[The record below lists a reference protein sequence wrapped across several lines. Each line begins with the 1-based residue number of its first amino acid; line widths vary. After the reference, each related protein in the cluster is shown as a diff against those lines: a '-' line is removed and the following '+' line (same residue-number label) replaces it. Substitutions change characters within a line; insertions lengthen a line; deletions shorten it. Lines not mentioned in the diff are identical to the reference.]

1 VDNFRA
7 GIVPC
12 PIEIGGMKLRR
23 ICGVVLLLL
32 LACLPAFAGKGDK
45 AFDGKTLSGW
55 QLIGGHGRGYVVE
68 EGTIVCPKDGGGNL
82 YTEREY
88 SDFLL
93 KLEFKVAPGG
103 NNGIGIRA
111 PLEGDAAY
119 VGMEVQVLDD
129 DASEYANLE
138 PGQYCGSIYKVAAAS
153 RGSLKKAGE
162 WNKEEIRAVGRHIT
176 VTINGKKIVDADLNA
191 VTSPVTLAQHP
202 GILRQSGH
210 IGFLGHGT
218 DVRFRNISIKDLSK
232 KKRPNKAPQGFV
244 NLFNGK
250 DISGWKGLVGNPM
263 TRAQMSPDA
272 LALAEKTATEAALLH
287 WKSVKGVLTYDGKN
301 NSLCTVKQYADFEL
315 QVDWKIEPGGD
326 SGIYLRGAPQVQIW
340 DTART
345 DVGAQVG
352 SGGLYNNQKNT
363 SKPLVV
369 ADNPVGEWNRFII
382 LMVGERV
389 TIYLNNTLVVHDVP
403 LENYW
408 ERGKPIYAM
417 GSIEL
422 QHHND
427 PLFFKNIYIREIV
440 KEIKE
445 IKEIKEGNK

>member
-1 VDNFRA
+1 
-7 GIVPC
+7 
-12 PIEIGGMKLRR
+12 MKISK
-23 ICGVVLLLL
+23 ICGIAPLLLLVLL

-55 QLIGGHGRGYVVE
+55 QLVGGHGRGYVVE
-68 EGTIVCPKDGGGNL
+68 DGAIVCPADGGGNL

-93 KLEFKVAPGG
+93 KLEFKVSAGG

-119 VGMEVQVLDD
+119 VGMEVQILDD
-129 DASEYANLE
+129 DAPMYANLE

-153 RGSLKKAGE
+153 RGSLKKAGQ
-162 WNKEEIRAVGRHIT
+162 WNKEEIRAVGRRIT
-176 VTINGKKIVDADLNA
+176 ITINGKKIVDVDLNT
-191 VTSPVTLAQHP
+191 VTDPATLAQHP

-210 IGFLGHGT
+210 IGFLGHGS
-218 DVRFRNISIKDLSK
+218 DVRFRNIEIKDLSK
-232 KKRPNKAPQGFV
+232 KAKENTAPKGFV

-250 DISGWKGLVGNPM
+250 DISGWKGLVGSPV

-272 LALAEKTATEAALLH
+272 LALAEEQATTSARLH
-287 WKSVKGVLTYDGKN
+287 WLPVGGVLTYDGKN
-301 NSLCTVKQYADFEL
+301 NSLCTIKQYADFEM

-326 SGIYLRGAPQVQIW
+326 SGIYLRGTPQVQIW

-352 SGGLYNNQKNT
+352 SGGLYNNQKNP
-363 SKPLVV
+363 SKPLVA

-382 LMVGERV
+382 LMVNERV
-389 TIYLNNTLVVHDVP
+389 TIYLNGKLVVHNIL

-408 ERGKPIYAM
+408 ERDKPIYAM
-417 GSIEL
+417 GGIEL
-422 QHHND
+422 QHHNA
-427 PLFFKNIYIREIV
+427 PLYFKNIYVREIV
-440 KEIKE
+440 KK
-445 IKEIKEGNK
+445 